1 MKQDLDRLMGARGLE
16 ALIVVGEG
24 HVNVIRSYL
33 TNGAHVTGGMVVKKR
48 GETPVMIVNAMET
61 EEAARS
67 GLAVFS
73 MYDLGYAE
81 LIKEVE
87 GDAAKAGALFFGRVL
102 ERFDVKAG
110 RIGVYGEGAIHRY
123 LELINRVSDANPAY
137 EFVGE
142 DGMTI
147 FDEAFQT
154 KDADELLRMRSV
166 AARTSQVLGMTW
178 EFIASHRA
186 DDGRVV
192 DTDGTPL
199 TIGAVKRFVR
209 RALLDHDL
217 EDTDM
222 IFAQGRDAGFPHS
235 RGENE
240 TILLTGEAI
249 VFDLFPREIG
259 GGYHHDCTRT
269 WSIGSAK
276 PEVQA
281 AYDLVMNAYEVAVD
295 NFRPNMPAKA
305 MQEAV
310 QSYFESH
317 GHATTRS
324 HPGTTVGYVHSLGH
338 GLGLEIHEKPGI
350 GHLSKDTLKAG
361 NVITIEPGLYYPD
374 AGYGIRIEDTLIV
387 TDSGELISL
396 TDFHKEL
403 IVPLRG

>member
-1 MKQDLDRLMGARGLE
+1 MEARGLE

-24 HVNVIRSYL
+24 HVNVIRSYM

-48 GETPVMIVNAMET
+48 GAAPVMIVNAMET
-61 EEAARS
+61 EEAAQS

-73 MYDLGYAE
+73 LYDLGYAE
-81 LIKEVE
+81 LITEVD

-102 ERFDVKAG
+102 ERFDVPAG
-110 RIGVYGEGAIHRY
+110 KIGVYGEGAIHRY
-123 LELINRVSDANPAY
+123 LELVKRVSEANPQY
-137 EFVGE
+137 QFIGE

-147 FDEAFQT
+147 FDDAFQT
-154 KDADELLRMRSV
+154 KDADEILRLRSV

-178 EFIASHRA
+178 EYIASHRA
-186 DDGRVV
+186 DGDRVV

-240 TILLTGEAI
+240 TVLNTGEAI

-269 WSIGSAK
+269 WSISYAK
-276 PEVQA
+276 PEIQA

-310 QSYFESH
+310 QDYFEAH
-317 GHATTRS
+317 GHPTTRS
-324 HPGTTVGYVHSLGH
+324 KPGTTVGYVHSLGH

-350 GHLSKDTLKAG
+350 GHLSKDKLQAG

-403 IVPLRG
+403 VIPLRG